1 MDDIRVLQHR
11 CLLNLERRI
20 RDFGQGRPAEERC
33 LRLQKE
39 GDMLRSAWFDSLIH
53 FDSRLRHGCSAAGG
67 GQMCSGVLGSQAIGT
82 RL

>member
-39 GDMLRSAWFDSLIH
+39 GDTLRSAGFDSLVCTVEA
-53 FDSRLRHGCSAAGG
+53 RLLCSWRWADVFRCGGKPGHRHPP
-67 GQMCSGVLGSQAIGT
+67 VV
-82 RL
+82 